1 MRTGATARALAR
13 QLDTS
18 THKTAR
24 REVERTRED
33 GRQATGH
40 SSSLIHV
47 VRSEANDCASSGQ
60 VIQCVLRCV
69 QRETKSARAQGCGG
83 AAVQRRDSVYSE
95 RGVSVAPVRGW
106 GEASVDESM
115 QYGGKRVLLFV
126 MLRSKMSAVGFE
138 PTSPK
143 TLRPERNPLDH
154 SGKLTRRYLHLST
167 TFNTFPQT
175 HTNNDHNNNTHTK
188 TAKQRTHLTMDLI
201 LWGQRA
207 LAQTHRR
214 TLASGIWLLQY
225 TCWSASCC
233 ERLATTAP
241 CVRSQLAVL

>member
-1 MRTGATARALAR
+1 M
-13 QLDTS
+13 
-18 THKTAR
+18 
-24 REVERTRED
+24 
-33 GRQATGH
+33 
-40 SSSLIHV
+40 
-47 VRSEANDCASSGQ
+47 
-60 VIQCVLRCV
+60 
-69 QRETKSARAQGCGG
+69 
-83 AAVQRRDSVYSE
+83 QRRDSVYSE

-233 ERLATTAP
+233 ERLATSASL
-241 CVRSQLAVL
+241 RAVSARCSVIR